1 MFLHILLGSIHII
14 PFCRDASLMVM
25 RRRIQGLSPEEIKHI
40 PKEELDIPITME
52 DFKAALKKV
61 SKTVSEADLEKY
73 KKWMLEFGSS

>member
-1 MFLHILLGSIHII
+1 MHGFLY
-14 PFCRDASLMVM
+14 FRDASLMVM
-25 RRRIQGLSPEEIKHI
+25 RRRIQGLTPEEIKNI